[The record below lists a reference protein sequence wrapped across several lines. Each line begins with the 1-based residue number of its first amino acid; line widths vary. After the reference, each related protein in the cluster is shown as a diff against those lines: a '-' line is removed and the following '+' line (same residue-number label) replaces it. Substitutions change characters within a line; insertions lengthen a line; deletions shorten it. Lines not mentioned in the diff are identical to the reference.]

1 MEYQEFEEMLLDIVS
16 SVYSFLEEKH
26 VKGRRNLI
34 RGEKKK
40 NGIWGKNRY
49 MLPRVR
55 EEVQIEKHT
64 HPDPFHYPY
73 GRVHT

>member
-1 MEYQEFEEMLLDIVS
+1 MLLLYCKNLCLAGINPLKRVEYQEFEEMLLDIVS

-40 NGIWGKNRY
+40 NGI
-49 MLPRVR
+49 
-55 EEVQIEKHT
+55 
-64 HPDPFHYPY
+64 
-73 GRVHT
+73 